1 MSKKTI
7 AETLKNNKKEESTAK
22 KSSANRKRLTIGS
35 ANKNRANIP
44 KITKIFKKKPT
55 IPDLNR
61 SKEAL
66 ETVKTRRAIKK
77 ANPNELVTRKGI
89 LGLNL
94 TSTADENRKA
104 ALSDSSIEQ
113 RGSRRYRVTKD
124 GVKVKMK
131 KITKKRNE
139 KSKKRTLK
147 KFIDND
153 ANLYPEFQSQ
163 DEKFKQEAIE
173 VIKQGVSRGFVTE
186 D

>member
-1 MSKKTI
+1 M
-7 AETLKNNKKEESTAK
+7 
-22 KSSANRKRLTIGS
+22 
-35 ANKNRANIP
+35 
-44 KITKIFKKKPT
+44 
-55 IPDLNR
+55 
-61 SKEAL
+61 
-66 ETVKTRRAIKK
+66 
-77 ANPNELVTRKGI
+77 TRKGI

-186 D
+186 DELLYLIPEPENNIELVEDIMDLCEDSGAPVNLIVLWIPFGML